1 MKSKK
6 YAAAFLSAML
16 AVSLFLTGCD
26 TYDNFLAEFFEK
38 SEQKE
43 TTVRIGVFEP
53 LTGPD
58 ADEAEEE
65 VRGIELAH
73 ELFPEVLGF
82 PVELVY
88 ADNQSDVQAAV
99 QAAQSL
105 ADQDVSVVL
114 GSYKSVLTLAGSD
127 IFAQA
132 KIPAIGITCANPIIT
147 QTSDYYFRVCYV
159 DAFQGNSVAKYVLE
173 HLNFTSAVA
182 LQKRGDDFAGAMIEQ
197 FAGKMTRTTGDPDA
211 VTILEYPENTEDFT
225 PYFEAIRATSASAI
239 FFPSEAEQANE
250 VLYQASLGA
259 YDFQWI
265 GIEDWARLPEVNLDP
280 LRDSQVYLNGVAYII
295 GFDDT
300 AAGLTEMTETFLR
313 AYREKYGEEEKPTQ
327 ATALGFDA
335 YLLAIRAIEDAGT
348 YTQGTMIAGKIS
360 SVFEMPG
367 ATGSITLNA
376 QGDPIKEVVIERFF
390 KDQPRPVFTSVPVWG
405 Q

>member
-159 DAFQGNSVAKYVLE
+159 
-173 HLNFTSAVA
+173 
-182 LQKRGDDFAGAMIEQ
+182 
-197 FAGKMTRTTGDPDA
+197 
-211 VTILEYPENTEDFT
+211 
-225 PYFEAIRATSASAI
+225 
-239 FFPSEAEQANE
+239 
-250 VLYQASLGA
+250 
-259 YDFQWI
+259 
-265 GIEDWARLPEVNLDP
+265 
-280 LRDSQVYLNGVAYII
+280 
-295 GFDDT
+295 
-300 AAGLTEMTETFLR
+300 
-313 AYREKYGEEEKPTQ
+313 
-327 ATALGFDA
+327 
-335 YLLAIRAIEDAGT
+335 
-348 YTQGTMIAGKIS
+348 
-360 SVFEMPG
+360 
-367 ATGSITLNA
+367 
-376 QGDPIKEVVIERFF
+376 
-390 KDQPRPVFTSVPVWG
+390 
-405 Q
+405 